1 MSASREKK
9 KRQDLY
15 SSGDL
20 SKTPSHSG
28 GSSVWKKVVAIV
40 CAVVFVVAFVLVM
53 FANSGFLPAHLTA
66 ATVNNYKLTAS
77 MYSYFY
83 QDSISMSTPTMPLWK
98 PMQ

>member
-15 SSGDL
+15 STGDL

-53 FANSGFLPAHLTA
+53 FANSGFSAGSSDRG
-66 ATVNNYKLTAS
+66 NC
-77 MYSYFY
+77 
-83 QDSISMSTPTMPLWK
+83 Q
-98 PMQ
+98 